1 MSRRGFWCAER
12 LDLRSRLQPV
22 LAAVLRIFVV
32 QAWPDE
38 VGGRDAAAASAR
50 NAFCEVQL
58 RLQAVAVVVAR
69 TSQCQP
75 PGEGRPGC
83 GRSQP
88 EPPASSAPPPAGHCR
103 TAASP
108 PRHLRVPTSRW
119 MASRAGQ
126 AGGGGMGAGVE
137 WPLSPQCQL
146 LTSEKPG
153 SMRNTHLTSSAPAS
167 LGSYAAFTRL
177 VGAVLLVQLEHWQQ
191 EGLPRGLTRLD
202 DRHPSRR

>member
-1 MSRRGFWCAER
+1 
-12 LDLRSRLQPV
+12 
-22 LAAVLRIFVV
+22 
-32 QAWPDE
+32 
-38 VGGRDAAAASAR
+38 
-50 NAFCEVQL
+50 
-58 RLQAVAVVVAR
+58 
-69 TSQCQP
+69 
-75 PGEGRPGC
+75 
-83 GRSQP
+83 
-88 EPPASSAPPPAGHCR
+88 
-103 TAASP
+103 
-108 PRHLRVPTSRW
+108 
-119 MASRAGQ
+119 
-126 AGGGGMGAGVE
+126 MGAGVE